1 MSTMQE
7 HRDSMLLE
15 QMVMELRTLNVLLAM
30 KLSAPLNQDSAV
42 YFIKDMQKSFDFDK
56 EYDDRYDFRFSKKD

>member
-7 HRDSMLLE
+7 HRDSMLRE

-30 KLSAPLNQDSAV
+30 KIKDPSPDAAV
-42 YFIKDMQKSFDFDK
+42 EFIKDLQKGFEFDK
-56 EYDDRYDFRFSKKD
+56 EYDSRYDFRFGKKD